1 MGRME
6 LVVGSIRP
14 GLHSIYLLSNIR
26 DGTMGYP
33 TDALAMIPFL
43 THRKLDL

>member
-6 LVVGSIRP
+6 LVAGSIPP
-14 GLHSIYLLSNIR
+14 GLHSSYLLSNIR

-33 TDALAMIPFL
+33 VDALAVIPLL
-43 THRKLDL
+43 TRGRLDL